1 MKSSPTD
8 GGRAFHI
15 VGIGSDSEQREE
27 IAGRRCRGQKKAA
40 RNFLP
45 FSGGSV
51 PSFFSST
58 TLSLQQGAYD
68 LSLHINSELLIIRCG
83 LKRGFA
89 AR

>member
-1 MKSSPTD
+1 MMYSAYKEK
-8 GGRAFHI
+8 GGPQF
-15 VGIGSDSEQREE
+15 
-27 IAGRRCRGQKKAA
+27 
-40 RNFLP
+40 FFP

-58 TLSLQQGAYD
+58 TLSLQQKAYD